1 MEMKTHRIKCRL
13 MGSDFELGV
22 VHNSAAIAHEILQ
35 SGLAEIQR
43 IEALLTEFK
52 PDSITSLL
60 NREAGQHPVEVPAE
74 FYSLLERC
82 QALHRMTN
90 GNFDIT
96 VKPLKKLYSFQNRNF
111 DMPSAQAIAR
121 TLECVGTDKIKLIK
135 EKQTVSYAHPA
146 MEIGFGA
153 IGKGYASDRVATL
166 WKNEGIESG
175 FINASGD
182 LKAFGWTEKGE
193 NWKIGIANPDQP
205 KHALFYIPLSDAAA
219 ATSGD
224 YEQFF
229 MHRNI
234 RYSHNLNPKTGVPL
248 KGMKSV
254 TVLSPSAELSDALAT
269 ALYVMG
275 PENSLQFV
283 KHLPETHC
291 IMVDDRNQIYFSEN
305 LKYEEVHS

>member
-1 MEMKTHRIKCRL
+1 MKTHRIRCRQ

-22 VHNSAAIAHEILQ
+22 IHHSSKIANEILQ
-35 SGLAEIQR
+35 SGIAEIQR

-52 PDSITSLL
+52 PDSITSQV

-74 FYSLLERC
+74 FFSLMERC
-82 QALHRMTN
+82 QALHRMTM

-96 VKPLKKLYSFQNRNF
+96 VRPLKKLYSFQNQHF
-111 DMPSAQAIAR
+111 EMPSPSSVTRA
-121 TLECVGTDKIKLIK
+121 LESVGTDKIKLNK
-135 EKQTVSYAHPA
+135 EKQTVSFEHPA
-146 MEIGFGA
+146 MEIGFAA
-153 IGKGYASDRVATL
+153 IGKGYASERVATL
-166 WKNEGIESG
+166 WKKEGVESAYV
-175 FINASGD
+175 NASGD
-182 LKAFGWTEKGE
+182 LKAFGLTEKGE

-205 KHALFYIPLSDAAA
+205 GQPLFYIPLSNAAA

-229 MHRNI
+229 MHQNI
-234 RYSHNLNPKTGVPL
+234 RYSHNIDPKTGFPL

-275 PENSLQFV
+275 PEKGMHFV
-283 KHLPETHC
+283 QHLPETHC
-291 IMVDDRNQIYFSEN
+291 IMVDDRNHIFFSKQLE
-305 LKYEEVHS
+305 YEEVHS